1 MSEAPTWK
9 DQLGDRIPEDFGREI
24 DIFETEIELRKQDK
38 IDEVLF
44 AETRLRRGVYGQRYD
59 NGQRFDG
66 RQTQQLDYPEQKT
79 KGPNTAW
86 HAPGMVR
93 IKVPFGGLDTT
104 QMETLADLAEE
115 YSDEILHVT
124 TRQDIQLHYVHIED
138 TIDLQRRLAAVGITS
153 LYGLVD
159 RDVDEVWQTLK
170 QAKAPG
176 PIPTRAQVKVWL
188 RRLPTKR

>member
-66 RQTQQLDYPEQKT
+66 RQTQHLDYPEQKT

-104 QMETLADLAEE
+104 QMETLADYPPGHSTPLCPHRRHHRPPAPPRRRR
-115 YSDEILHVT
+115 HHHARGV
-124 TRQDIQLHYVHIED
+124 RQLGTQRHRLPVG
-138 TIDLQRRLAAVGITS
+138 RRLQHRNI
-153 LYGLVD
+153 
-159 RDVDEVWQTLK
+159 
-170 QAKAPG
+170 
-176 PIPTRAQVKVWL
+176 
-188 RRLPTKR
+188 